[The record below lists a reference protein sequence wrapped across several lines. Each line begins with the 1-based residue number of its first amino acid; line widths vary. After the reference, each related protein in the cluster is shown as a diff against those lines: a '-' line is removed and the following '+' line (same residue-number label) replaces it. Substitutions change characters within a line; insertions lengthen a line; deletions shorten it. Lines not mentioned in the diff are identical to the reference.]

1 MLNANSFPGNVPPR
15 PMGHYAHI
23 ILLRET
29 DSYALFQTD
38 GELNTARVQAGTT
51 RPDLM
56 TRITIFKRK
65 QTTPERLVGRE
76 LLRRYGLVSPELS
89 TFADKKKADQ
99 GFMVDTNGLPICDYN
114 VDFCKQCPD
123 CISYGFAIGD
133 AGSEKSKVYS
143 DTAYSLT
150 PYDSSH
156 EAFTLNAPFESGTM
170 SRQGDVTSRI
180 NEQDHVRP
188 QTLFPSVITV
198 RDLTKPLFLYV
209 LNNVLRTHR
218 YGAQTT
224 RTGTITNHLLGI
236 VLADGEIFSN
246 LHFTQSLYDVLADAT
261 AIHPSQPVATA
272 TALSAAQ
279 DLLPRLLE
287 QEPARMTQVVQGE
300 DLMTFVQDMQKRTQQ
315 EDGIRELLQAAQQD
329 SAAYYG
335 SYIQKAKDQKKA
347 TKGKK

>member
-1 MLNANSFPGNVPPR
+1 MLDTSLFPADVPPR

-38 GELNTARVQAGTT
+38 GELNTAQVHAGSANAEIIS
-51 RPDLM
+51 
-56 TRITIFKRK
+56 RIIMFKRK

-89 TFADKKKADQ
+89 SKDAKAKQTDDR
-99 GFMVDTNGLPICDYN
+99 GVAVDAQGLPICDYN

-143 DTAYSLT
+143 DTSYSIS
-150 PYDSSH
+150 PFDISH
-156 EAFTLNAPFESGTM
+156 EAFTLNAPYEGGTM
-170 SRQGDVTSRI
+170 SRQGELTNRI

-188 QTLFPSVITV
+188 QTLFPAVITT
-198 RDLTKPLFLYV
+198 RDLPLPLFLYV
-209 LNNVLRTHR
+209 LNNVLRARR

-224 RTGTITNHLLGI
+224 RTGTVTNHLVGI

-246 LHFTQSLYDVLADAT
+246 LAFTQRLYDALHADGQLKPALPVPVDATLRAARSLVPTMLAEDAVAIHQALLGDELRAFLTELGGQTRVEDGVRSLLGRAADASRSY
-261 AIHPSQPVATA
+261 HG
-272 TALSAAQ
+272 
-279 DLLPRLLE
+279 RY
-287 QEPARMTQVVQGE
+287 VQ
-300 DLMTFVQDMQKRTQQ
+300 K
-315 EDGIRELLQAAQQD
+315 
-329 SAAYYG
+329 
-335 SYIQKAKDQKKA
+335 
-347 TKGKK
+347 KGKK